1 MDKDDK
7 PLKNLQK
14 RKVKSEMDSVS
25 NIHFLTHKA
34 DEILIDSPGEK
45 MLLLGNE
52 AIVRGALEAGVS
64 IASTYPGT
72 PASEIGD
79 TFFKI
84 AKRADM
90 YFEYSVNEKVAL
102 ETGIG
107 ASISGLRAITSMKH
121 VGLNVASDAFITLC
135 YIGVKGGHVVITA
148 DDPSCHSSQNEQD
161 NRYYALLAN
170 VPMLEP
176 SSPDEAKEMTKYAF
190 DLSEELE
197 LPVLLRTT
205 TRLSH
210 ARGVVILGEKKE
222 RKKAL
227 FVKDPFNLVCVP
239 QVARERHKVLLKKM
253 NRMEEIAEHSS
264 LNKIIKIG
272 NGGKLGIVT
281 SGIPFNYAVEALE
294 ELNINASILKLGIIH
309 PLPSKLC
316 QKFIGSVDMIVII
329 EELEPYLE
337 VQIKSLAKD
346 INARIPIYGKSTGH
360 FPRVYEYTPNIV
372 LKGIS
377 DILGMP
383 FLERNKEKVKK
394 ALETLPSRPPT
405 LCPGCPHRATY
416 YAANAASKGKAIY
429 PNDIGCY
436 ALGIQPPSRTADL
449 LICMG
454 AGIGTAGGFSKA
466 TEQPIIAFI
475 GDSTF
480 YHAGIPALLNAVHNK
495 HRFVLVILDNRT
507 TAMTGNQPHPGFKID
522 GMGEAAPA
530 ISIEKLVEGCGVD
543 YLKIVDPYDVKKTKD
558 VLKEALEYDKV
569 AVVIARR
576 ECALI
581 AKVEKQ
587 RAKYHVNQEKCKKC
601 MICVDKFGCPAF
613 FVEDGVHINK
623 TLCFG
628 CGVCTQICPFKAIE
642 AVHE

>member
-1 MDKDDK
+1 MDKRDK
-7 PLKNLQK
+7 TLHNLQK
-14 RKVKSEMDSVS
+14 AEVKAKMDSMS
-25 NIHFLTHKA
+25 SIHFLTHKA
-34 DEILIDSPGEK
+34 DEILIDGPGEK

-52 AIVRGALEAGVS
+52 AIVRGALEAGVG

-84 AKRADM
+84 AKKAGM

-107 ASISGLRAITSMKH
+107 ASISGLRALTSMKH

-135 YIGVKGGHVVITA
+135 YTGVKGGHVVVTA

-170 VPMLEP
+170 APMLEP
-176 SSPDEAKEMTKYAF
+176 SSPNEAKEMTKYAF
-190 DLSEELE
+190 ELSEELA
-197 LPVLLRTT
+197 LPILLRTT
-205 TRLSH
+205 TRLNH
-210 ARGVVILGEKKE
+210 ARGVVILGEKKG
-222 RKKAL
+222 RKKGF

-239 QVARERHKVLLKKM
+239 QVARERHKVLLEKM
-253 NRMEEIAEHSS
+253 NKAKDIAEHSS

-272 NGGKLGIVT
+272 NGGKIGIVT
-281 SGIPFNYAVEALE
+281 SGVSFNYAVEAVE
-294 ELNINASILKLGIIH
+294 ELNINASILKLGITN
-309 PLPSKLC
+309 PLPPKLC
-316 QKFIGSVDMIVII
+316 QKFIESVDMIIVI

-337 VQIKSLAKD
+337 VLIKSLAKD
-346 INARIPIYGKSTGH
+346 INTEVPIYGKSTGH
-360 FPRVYEYTPNIV
+360 FPRVYEYTPDIV

-377 DILGMP
+377 DILSIP
-383 FLERNKEKVKK
+383 FSEKNEKKVKK
-394 ALETLPSRPPT
+394 ALEVLPSRPPT

-416 YAANAASKGKAIY
+416 YAANVASKGKAIY

-454 AGIGTAGGFSKA
+454 AGLGTAGGFSKA
-466 TEQPIIAFI
+466 TEQPVIAFI

-507 TAMTGNQPHPGFKID
+507 TAMTGNQPHPGFEID

-530 ISIEKLVEGCGVD
+530 ISIEKLVEACGVD
-543 YLKIVDPYDVKKTKD
+543 YLKIVDPYDVKKTID

-581 AKVEKQ
+581 AKAEKR
-587 RAKYHVNQEKCKKC
+587 RAKYHVNQEKCEKC
-601 MICVDKFGCPAF
+601 MICIDKFGCPAF
-613 FVEDGVHINK
+613 FVEEGVQINK

-628 CGVCTQICPFKAIE
+628 CGVCTQICPFNAIE
-642 AVHE
+642 ADHE